1 MFIKDEMW
9 YEDLERAKL
18 IHPFLDYEEEEAY
31 SRLVEKGEVGRT
43 WKR

>member
-9 YEDLERAKL
+9 YEDLLAAKL
-18 IHPFLDYEEEEAY
+18 IHPFLNIEDEEAY
-31 SRLVEKGEVGRT
+31 ARLVEKGEVSRQ